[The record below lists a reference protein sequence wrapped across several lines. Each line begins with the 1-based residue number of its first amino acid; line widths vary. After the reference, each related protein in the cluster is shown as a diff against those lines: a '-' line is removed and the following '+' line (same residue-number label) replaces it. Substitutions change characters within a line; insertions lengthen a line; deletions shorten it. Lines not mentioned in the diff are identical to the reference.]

1 MASWKYI
8 TPVYIKQP
16 YVSLNNSSSL
26 DIKHLKWALVSLNNK
41 KKFCSHKNFLILV
54 LLKPNKEDVD

>member
-1 MASWKYI
+1 MASRKYM
-8 TPVYIKQP
+8 TPLYIKQL

-26 DIKHLKWALVSLNNK
+26 DMNHLKWALISLNNK
-41 KKFCSHKNFLILV
+41 KKFCSNENFLILV